1 VKVPERWQRK
11 PGDKVIRRPRVRE
24 RHLRRALGI
33 PALFAAGYGD
43 VGSSIYYAL
52 GLVAL
57 VALGAT
63 PIILAIAGV
72 FFIFHTLTYAEG
84 TAMYPEAGGSASF
97 ARHSFNDM
105 AGFLAGWALMFSYII
120 TMAISSFAIPSYLSY
135 FWAPLKD
142 SAATAT
148 SVAMGIVLFL
158 MIINIIGVRESSFVN
173 VFLAVMDVVIQ
184 VTLISLGFALIFVPE
199 LLKENIFSYWPSTGN
214 LMFGVAIA
222 AVAFTGVESM
232 SQMAEETRQPE
243 VRTPKALILMIVVV
257 LVLFSGISL
266 VALSAMTP
274 VELGREWATDPVAG
288 IAANLPF
295 EWLQHL
301 FSPLVG
307 VLAATIL
314 LVATNA
320 GLLGISRVSFSMGT
334 HRQLPA
340 ALSRVHPRFKTPY
353 VTIALFATI
362 TLIIQL
368 PGFIFSDMFSRL
380 GGLYAF
386 GSMMAFAM
394 AHLSII
400 VLRIR
405 KPEVPRPFKLR
416 PNLKFRGRL
425 IPVTAV
431 LGLAFSIT
439 VWLVVITS
447 QTYAR
452 YVGSAWI
459 ILGLGVYIL
468 YRRRSKLP
476 LLERAPEIGSQ

>member
-1 VKVPERWQRK
+1 VPERWQRK
-11 PGDKVIRRPRVRE
+11 PGDKVIRRPPARDH
-24 RHLRRALGI
+24 HLRRALGI
-33 PALFAAGYGD
+33 PGLFAAGYGD

-57 VALGAT
+57 AAMGAT
-63 PIILAIAGV
+63 PIALAIAGL
-72 FFIFHTLTYAEG
+72 FFVFHTLTYAEG

-105 AGFLAGWALMFSYII
+105 AGFLAGWGLMFSYII
-120 TMAISSFAIPSYLSY
+120 TAAISSFAIPSYLGH
-135 FWAPLKD
+135 FWAPLKG
-142 SAATAT
+142 SPPIAT
-148 SVAMGIVLFL
+148 SVAMCIVLFL
-158 MIINIIGVRESSFVN
+158 MFINIVGVRESSFIN
-173 VFLAVMDVVIQ
+173 VFLAVMDVLTQLALV
-184 VTLISLGFALIFVPE
+184 VFGF
-199 LLKENIFSYWPSTGN
+199 LLLFDLQMLKHNIFDYWPATGD
-214 LMFGVAIA
+214 LMFGIAIA
-222 AVAFTGVESM
+222 AIAYTGVETM
-232 SQMAEETRQPE
+232 SQMAEETREPE
-243 VRTPKALILMIVVV
+243 VRTPQALILMIVVV
-257 LVLFSGISL
+257 LVLYSGISI

-274 VELGREWATDPVAG
+274 NELSSQWATDPVAG
-288 IAANLPF
+288 IAANLPR
-295 EWLQHL
+295 EWLQA
-301 FSPLVG
+301 FFKPMVG

-353 VTIALFATI
+353 VTIILFA
-362 TLIIQL
+362 LIILVLQV
-368 PGFIFSDMFSRL
+368 PGFFYSDMFSRL

-405 KPEVPRPFKLR
+405 KPEVPRPFRLR
-416 PNLKFRGRL
+416 PNFSFKGKD

-431 LGLAFSIT
+431 LGLAFSVI
-439 VWLVVITS
+439 VWLVVISS

-452 YVGSAWI
+452 YVGFAWI
-459 ILGLGVYIL
+459 ILGLVIYIL

-476 LLERAPEIGSQ
+476 LLKSATDADQI